1 MPERPTRERIIDTTA
16 QLLQRQ
22 GYHGTGLNQI
32 LDDAKAPKGSMYF
45 HFPGGKE
52 QLAAEAITRAGDY
65 LDTALAA
72 HRRDS
77 AEGSLDAYLADVAK
91 LLEATNYTDGCPIAT
106 VSLEVAPTIP
116 HLADACQHAYA
127 QLLDRIRGWL
137 EEDGFTTDDADER
150 AFLIYAAIEGALVFA
165 KAQRSSQPIERLR
178 AQLPSLLRRPSN
190 RRARI

>member
-1 MPERPTRERIIDTTA
+1 MSVRPTRERIIDTTA

-77 AEGSLDAYLADVAK
+77 ADESLDAYLADVAK
-91 LLEATNYTDGCPIAT
+91 LLEATDYTDGCPIAT

-116 HLADACQHAYA
+116 NLADACHHAYT
-127 QLLDRIRGWL
+127 QLLDRVRGWL
-137 EEDGFTTDDADER
+137 EQDGFTTDDADER

-178 AQLPSLLRRPSN
+178 AQLPSLLSSG
-190 RRARI
+190 